1 MLLRNKLHTIK
12 PGTWYVGNF
21 VTFYTKL
28 TNIHAFNISWFLKFK
43 AIGVLF
49 PLDYGDAQA
58 QSARHLG
65 KLHQK
70 QNSRCMSS
78 PMYRRRNI
86 SSVISPF
93 SNESDIR
100 KTLKFARF

>member
-1 MLLRNKLHTIK
+1 MWEICYL
-12 PGTWYVGNF
+12 F
-21 VTFYTKL
+21 TKL

-65 KLHQK
+65 KFPFKIHLRKFKISTYEISRGFTEISLITPTCLISQK
-70 QNSRCMSS
+70 NFNS
-78 PMYRRRNI
+78 I
-86 SSVISPF
+86 
-93 SNESDIR
+93 
-100 KTLKFARF
+100 L